1 MPSRLNAFISQAS
14 AMQFPGSGRRPAAAE
29 PTEPGAEQAVIVLD
43 EPAENDQQ
51 MNQQL
56 QLNQQLNQLP
66 HPGEPEAPEAAHQIG
81 NTSQLD
87 NVTMLVLFTR
97 ADLRQSLHKYNDRG

>member
-1 MPSRLNAFISQAS
+1 M
-14 AMQFPGSGRRPAAAE
+14 PAAAE

-56 QLNQQLNQLP
+56 LVNQQLNQLP
-66 HPGEPEAPEAAHQIG
+66 HPAACEPEAPEAGHQIG
-81 NTSQLD
+81 NTTLLD
-87 NVTMLVLFTR
+87 NDTMLVLFTR
-97 ADLRQSLHKYNDRG
+97 ADLRQSLFFCG

>member
-1 MPSRLNAFISQAS
+1 M
-14 AMQFPGSGRRPAAAE
+14 PAAAE

-56 QLNQQLNQLP
+56 QLNQQLNQEL
-66 HPGEPEAPEAAHQIG
+66 
-81 NTSQLD
+81 NQL
-87 NVTMLVLFTR
+87 
-97 ADLRQSLHKYNDRG
+97 LRNQK